1 MQTIAGKVAL
11 ITGAGR
17 GIGRATAVAFAQE
30 GIHVGLIGRTLENLQ
45 QVAEELKQYDV
56 KVAIAVANVA
66 DLNSIT
72 AAVESIRSELGAID
86 ILVNNAGISKFG
98 SFMDLTPEEWT
109 NIIDVNVKG
118 VYYTTRA
125 VLPEMIERN
134 TGDIINISSTA
145 GQKGAPITSAYSAS
159 KAAVIGLSESL
170 MLEVRKKNIRVTT
183 LTPSTVATD
192 MAVELNL
199 TDGNPEKV
207 MQAEDLADL
216 MVAQLKLHPRVVL
229 KHAGL
234 WSTNP

>member
-1 MQTIAGKVAL
+1 MQNITGKVAL

-17 GIGRATAVAFAQE
+17 GIGRATAIAFAQE
-30 GIHVGLIGRTLENLQ
+30 GIHVGLVGRTLENLQ
-45 QVAEELKQYDV
+45 KVEAELKEYGV
-56 KVAIAVANVA
+56 KVAIAAA
-66 DLNSIT
+66 DVSDIDSIT
-72 AAVESIRSELGAID
+72 DAVESIRTELGPID
-86 ILVNNAGISKFG
+86 ILINNAGISKFG
-98 SFMDLTPEEWT
+98 SFMELTPEEWT
-109 NIIDVNVKG
+109 NIINVNVNG

-145 GQKGAPITSAYSAS
+145 GQKGGPITSAYSAS

-170 MLEVRKKNIRVTT
+170 MMEVRKHDIRVTT

-199 TDGNPEKV
+199 TDGNPDKV
-207 MQAEDLADL
+207 MQPEDMAEL
-216 MVAQLKLHPRVVL
+216 MVAQLKLNKRVVL

-234 WSTNP
+234 WSNNP

>member
-17 GIGRATAVAFAQE
+17 GIGRAAAIAFAQE
-30 GIHVGLIGRTLENLQ
+30 GIHVGLVGRTLENLQ
-45 QVAEELKQYDV
+45 KVAEELKQYNV
-56 KVAIAVANVA
+56 KVAFAAANVA
-66 DLNSIT
+66 DLDSVT
-72 AAVESIRSELGAID
+72 KAVESIRGELGPID

-98 SFMDLTPEEWT
+98 SFMELTPEEWT
-109 NIIDVNVKG
+109 KIIDVNVKG

-125 VLPEMIERN
+125 VLPEMIERS
-134 TGDIINISSTA
+134 TGDIINISSTS
-145 GQKGAPITSAYSAS
+145 GQKGAPVTSAYSAS

-170 MLEVRKKNIRVTT
+170 MLEVRKKNIRVVT

-207 MQAEDLADL
+207 MQPEDLAEF

-229 KHAGL
+229 KQAGL